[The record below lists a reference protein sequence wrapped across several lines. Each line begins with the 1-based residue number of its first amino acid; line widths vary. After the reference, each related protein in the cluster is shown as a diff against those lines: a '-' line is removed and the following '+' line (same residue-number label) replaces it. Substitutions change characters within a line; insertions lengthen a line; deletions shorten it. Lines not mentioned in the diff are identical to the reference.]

1 MPSPHRPG
9 PGDPFLRRCYVKV
22 SAVAACLF
30 GPGKRRRWSSREP
43 LLVEIL
49 EDKLP
54 PGALV
59 GQLRMRGGGNYGYL
73 RRHCLQ

>member
-9 PGDPFLRRCYVKV
+9 PGDPFLRRCYFKV

-30 GPGKRRRWSSREP
+30 GPGKPRRRPTRGP
-43 LLVEIL
+43 LAVEIL

-54 PGALV
+54 PGA
-59 GQLRMRGGGNYGYL
+59 MGGVITDARWG
-73 RRHCLQ
+73 